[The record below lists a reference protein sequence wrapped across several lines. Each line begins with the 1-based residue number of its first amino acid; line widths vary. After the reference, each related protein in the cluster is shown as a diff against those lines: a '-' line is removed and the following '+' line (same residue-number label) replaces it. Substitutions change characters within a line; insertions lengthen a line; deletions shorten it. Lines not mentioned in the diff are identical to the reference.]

1 MSTLPS
7 SAGANGAGTN
17 GAGTNPVAVS
27 IVLPC
32 LNEADSVAQ
41 CVKQAFDG
49 IRATGL
55 AGEVIV
61 VDNGSTDGSADLAS
75 KAGATVV
82 HESRRGYGSAYLSGF
97 AVARG
102 KFLVMGDADSS
113 YDFAEIPHLVS
124 MLADGY
130 DYVVGSRFTG
140 DILRGAM
147 PWTHRY
153 LGNPV
158 LTGVLNLLFGTRL
171 SDAHSGLRAMTR
183 GAYERMDLRCTGM
196 EFASEIA
203 VRAAQ
208 AELRSIEVPITYH
221 PRAGESKL
229 RPLQDGWRH
238 LVFLV
243 SMLPGLMMI
252 MPGLLILAVAA
263 GAVAAVQP
271 WLLRASPGESLALT
285 ILFTFVVLVSG
296 QVVAL
301 GATTHLHSLK
311 LGKDGVSQISRSLQ
325 RMLRS
330 SHVQVVGVVLF
341 VLGLTAELVSLLTV
355 SSHPIDLADAHL
367 RYSVISLTTMMLGAQ
382 LYIAV
387 SHLNR
392 VNAGPS
398 AALPGSLLLAAQSA
412 DGREQVALPLRGGEE
427 NGQRPE
433 RLSR

>member
-1 MSTLPS
+1 MST
-7 SAGANGAGTN
+7 
-17 GAGTNPVAVS
+17 PVAVS
-27 IVLPC
+27 VVLPC
-32 LNEADSVAQ
+32 LNEADSVAR
-41 CVKQAFDG
+41 CVEKALDG
-49 IRATGL
+49 VRATGL
-55 AGEVIV
+55 PGEVIV
-61 VDNGSTDGSADLAS
+61 VDNGSTDGSAELAS
-75 KAGATVV
+75 NAGANVV
-82 HESRRGYGSAYLSGF
+82 HESRRGYGSAYLRGF
-97 AVARG
+97 AIARG
-102 KFLVMGDADSS
+102 NFLVMGDADAS
-113 YDFAEIPHLVS
+113 YDFAEIPNLVG

-130 DYVVGSRFTG
+130 DYVVGSRFAG
-140 DILRGAM
+140 KILRGAM
-147 PWTHRY
+147 PWTNRY

-183 GAYERMDLRCTGM
+183 AAYERMELRCTGM
-196 EFASEIA
+196 EFASELA

-208 AELRSIEVPITYH
+208 TELRSVEVPITYH
-221 PRAGESKL
+221 PRAGSSKL

-252 MPGLLILAVAA
+252 MPGLLMLAVAGA
-263 GAVAAVQP
+263 AVAAVQP

-285 ILFTFVVLVSG
+285 ILFTFVILVSG

-311 LGKDGVSQISRSLQ
+311 VTKDGVSQLSRSLE

-330 SHVQVVGVVLF
+330 SHVQVVGATLF
-341 VLGLTAELVSLLTV
+341 VLGLSAEMVSLLTV

-387 SHLNR
+387 SHLTR

-398 AALPGSLLLAAQSA
+398 ATMPSSLLLAAQSA
-412 DGREQVALPLRGGEE
+412 DGPDLVALPLHGGEE

-433 RLSR
+433 RLSL